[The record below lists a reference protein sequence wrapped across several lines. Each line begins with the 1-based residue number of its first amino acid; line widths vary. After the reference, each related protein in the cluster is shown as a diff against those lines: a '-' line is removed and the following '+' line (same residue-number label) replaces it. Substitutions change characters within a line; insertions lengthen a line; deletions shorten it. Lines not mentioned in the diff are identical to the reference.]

1 MYQRK
6 YLMYISGIY
15 LLAITESKPV
25 CFFILMSSRALV
37 ADTSVLKEKQE
48 TDVQNFI
55 TTEQR
60 HKLSA

>member
-1 MYQRK
+1 
-6 YLMYISGIY
+6 
-15 LLAITESKPV
+15 
-25 CFFILMSSRALV
+25 MSSRALV